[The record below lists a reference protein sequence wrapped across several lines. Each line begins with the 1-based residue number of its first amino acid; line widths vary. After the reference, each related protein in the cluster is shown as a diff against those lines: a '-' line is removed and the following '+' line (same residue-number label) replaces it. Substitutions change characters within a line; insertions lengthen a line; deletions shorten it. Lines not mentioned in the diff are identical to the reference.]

1 MDFVPW
7 FFGFD
12 AFSRAGA
19 RANQNPYLLLGEFA
33 W

>member
-7 FFGFD
+7 FFGFH
-12 AFSRAGA
+12 ALSISGA
-19 RANQNPYLLLGEFA
+19 RANQNPYLFLGEFA